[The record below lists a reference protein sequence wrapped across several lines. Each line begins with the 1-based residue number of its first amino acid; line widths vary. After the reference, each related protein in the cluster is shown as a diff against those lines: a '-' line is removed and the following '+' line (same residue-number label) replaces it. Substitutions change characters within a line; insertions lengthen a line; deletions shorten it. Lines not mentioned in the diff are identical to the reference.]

1 MEYFTHMDFFKVYN
15 KDTIVLDVFGREN
28 LWWYQ
33 RKRLRILDQTEGE
46 NQQKDAVS
54 TTIVFESIFIILSIE
69 YHKERDVVTI
79 HIIGAYLHTKKDEY
93 ALVLSIVILAEFM
106 AMEYP
111 KLYQKFLTMKKNGK
125 TLLYKKVPKSL
136 YGILMSALLF
146 FKKLMKLME
155 SYGLKNNPYDI
166 FIVISMINGQQMT
179 VTWNMDYLMV
189 SRKDQFH
196 I

>member
-1 MEYFTHMDFFKVYN
+1 MIWNISHIWIFFKVYN

-93 ALVLSIVILAEFM
+93 APVLSIVILVEFWIFHSH
-106 AMEYP
+106 
-111 KLYQKFLTMKKNGK
+111 KLCQY
-125 TLLYKKVPKSL
+125 Y
-136 YGILMSALLF
+136 Y
-146 FKKLMKLME
+146 
-155 SYGLKNNPYDI
+155 
-166 FIVISMINGQQMT
+166 
-179 VTWNMDYLMV
+179 
-189 SRKDQFH
+189 
-196 I
+196 